1 MVGQVRIYSVMR
13 RTPREPRSVNGVNP
27 MFYAPNV
34 RRAAFVQA
42 PRPDDAAL
50 QRFLLAAAA
59 QAPVQQGLHV
69 QDSEQATT
77 LQLDVPGLAREHI
90 TIRLEDQQV
99 FVDSVDGAPRQLKRA
114 WKLPHEIDGAAS
126 NAKLEN
132 GVLSLVLAKRV
143 PVPTAV
149 TLAID

>member
-1 MVGQVRIYSVMR
+1 
-13 RTPREPRSVNGVNP
+13 

-42 PRPDDAAL
+42 PRIDDASL

-59 QAPVQQGLHV
+59 KAPVQPALSV
-69 QDSEQATT
+69 NESEQATT

-90 TIRLEDQQV
+90 TIRLEENQV
-99 FVDSVDGAPRQLKRA
+99 FLKSVEGAPRELERA
-114 WKLPHEIDGAAS
+114 WKLPHEIDAATS

-132 GVLSLVLAKRV
+132 GVLTLVLGKLV
-143 PVPTAV
+143 PVSKAV
-149 TLAID
+149 TLSID